1 MAGEEERALRALAAW
16 RSLPNGAMRRLL
28 GDSVLSARER
38 IPCSSLPTAAGEA
51 VADRAALARLLVE
64 RLTAAGLE
72 VLCADLSPPGAPGVR
87 VAKAIRARSGGR
99 DAERG
104 RIGPRNLRRLLERGG
119 EKLRQL
125 ALVSPVRQAPP
136 PGAPK

>member
-1 MAGEEERALRALAAW
+1 MAAW

-64 RLTAAGLE
+64 RLTAAGLD
-72 VLCADLSPPGAPGVR
+72 VLCADLSPPGAR

-99 DAERG
+99 DAGRG
-104 RIGPRNLRRLLERGG
+104 PIGPRNLRRLLERGG

-125 ALVSPVRQAPP
+125 ALVSPVRQTPP
-136 PGAPK
+136 PVAPK